1 VNFRRTILVGLL
13 VGVAMIASA
22 PATGQLG
29 PPDITGGPPATTTET
44 TATFTWALADATN
57 FECKL
62 DSGDFTGCMSG
73 QTYQELATGPHTF
86 EVRAT
91 SDEGAGPA
99 ATHSW
104 TIVAPDTTAPTVSIS
119 GGPSGTV
126 NQTSASFGFSADDG
140 SPTECRLDGGSF
152 SACSPPAT
160 FTAVTEGSHTFEVQ
174 ARDSAGNVGSAS
186 RTWTVDTTAP
196 DTSIAQGPAAVT
208 RSRSATLT
216 FSSEAGATFECQ
228 LDGGALAGC
237 SSPATFN
244 NLGDGNHTFSVQA
257 RDVAGNTDATP
268 ASRTWKVDSRGPDL
282 QVPARNVV
290 EATSAAGA
298 VVVFS
303 VTASDNGEAV
313 LPESISCS
321 PSSGRTFPL
330 GTTPVSCQV
339 TDPSGNSDSKSFDVV
354 VVDTTAPLPQP
365 PGDLTVVATS
375 AAGIESTHQA
385 IRSFVGRARARDL
398 VDPSPQVRA
407 ELPPILPVGTSQ
419 VRFVFSDRTGNQVAV
434 LVRVT
439 VVELVPGRQAGQ
451 VISIG
456 QDRLAPAD
464 PSGVQVRGGAGTAQ
478 LVWRNPGAADFD
490 HVDIYRSEASEGPRT
505 IQAVNEVRVYR
516 GRGTSFKDR
525 RVKGGVQYRYA
536 IVSFDKAG
544 NRSLGAVVAVVPKR
558 SFLVSPREG
567 ARLATPPVLRWG
579 AADGARFFNV
589 QVFRGTT
596 KVLSVWPTGKSLK
609 LSRSWRY
616 GGRVHRLVRGVYRW
630 YVWPGFGSL
639 SSPRYGALMGERTFT
654 VTAAKKKP
662 RR

>member
-1 VNFRRTILVGLL
+1 MFRFESDAG
-13 VGVAMIASA
+13 
-22 PATGQLG
+22 
-29 PPDITGGPPATTTET
+29 
-44 TATFTWALADATN
+44 ATFQ
-57 FECKL
+57 CKL
-62 DSGDFTGCMSG
+62 DAAPEFTGCSSP
-73 QTYQELATGPHTF
+73 QTYTGLG
-86 EVRAT
+86 
-91 SDEGAGPA
+91 D
-99 ATHSW
+99 
-104 TIVAPDTTAPTVSIS
+104 
-119 GGPSGTV
+119 
-126 NQTSASFGFSADDG
+126 
-140 SPTECRLDGGSF
+140 
-152 SACSPPAT
+152 
-160 FTAVTEGSHTFEVQ
+160 GSHTFEVKATLGTDEGPPASYQ
-174 ARDSAGNVGSAS
+174 WTINTTPADTTPPETTLTPTISGTSASFAFSSSEPGTFACSLDGAAFSSCSSPVSHTVSEGSHTFSVKAVDAAGNEDPTPAS
-186 RTWTVDTTAP
+186 TAWTVDTTAP
-196 DTSIAQGPAAVT
+196 DTSISDGPPAVT
-208 RSRSATLT
+208 RSRSATFT

-228 LDGGALAGC
+228 LDGGAFAAC
-237 SSPATFN
+237 TSPMTYN

-268 ASRTWKVDSRGPDL
+268 ASRTWKVDSSGPDL
-282 QVPARNVV
+282 QVPARHVV

-313 LPESISCS
+313 LPGSISCS

-536 IVSFDKAG
+536 VVSFDKAG

-567 ARLATPPVLRWG
+567 ARVAKPPVLRWG

-662 RR
+662 GR